1 MPPSW
6 SHLWHTQEML
16 ADSGCSGGTMVLS
29 SAPGLAF
36 LVRGLDLEFPARS
49 TGSHRRSVPM
59 LHAFPT
65 ESSAPISSLVQVTPV
80 PELSL
85 TAVKLSHDG
94 TGAQYLHLARE
105 DGNNL
110 FRCVCVL
117 GSGSDSL
124 QGHLP
129 HLQWFS
135 RNRGRGVSPPAPVG
149 VAGTRLAL
157 TPRGSD
163 CAAMSPACSSA
174 PPPPTAAV
182 PPTSWSTRS
191 CAALRGTPAETPSSR
206 C

>member
-1 MPPSW
+1 
-6 SHLWHTQEML
+6 
-16 ADSGCSGGTMVLS
+16 MVLS

-36 LVRGLDLEFPARS
+36 LVRGFDLEFPARS

-124 QGHLP
+124 QGRLS
-129 HLQWFS
+129 HLQHLDWVIKL
-135 RNRGRGVSPPAPVG
+135 NTTNGGRLEIIPFIP
-149 VAGTRLAL
+149 
-157 TPRGSD
+157 D
-163 CAAMSPACSSA
+163 D
-174 PPPPTAAV
+174 
-182 PPTSWSTRS
+182 
-191 CAALRGTPAETPSSR
+191 LRKAR
-206 C
+206 HL